1 MDGLIKNISFTQQP
15 KPDAW
20 DDWSQGVDT
29 SQFKHMN
36 QAALIDLKRR
46 IDSYLPAMAL
56 KDVNL
61 EEELLTQFA
70 LVKDLQSVTM
80 SDMDIPA
87 NQKAQVAGQVAAV
100 LKQLVEMQMSLSRE
114 EEFKKMEQAL
124 LEAVGLLP
132 DDAKAKFFDE
142 YELLARKSGVR

>member
-1 MDGLIKNISFTQQP
+1 MDGLIKNISFAQQT
-15 KPDAW
+15 KHDAW
-20 DDWSQGVDT
+20 DDLSQGVDT

-36 QAALIDLKRR
+36 LSTLIDLKRR

-70 LVKDLQSVTM
+70 LVKDLQSITM

-124 LEAVGLLP
+124 LEAVGLLSE
-132 DDAKAKFFDE
+132 DAKAKFFDE

>member
-15 KPDAW
+15 KPGAW
-20 DDWSQGVDT
+20 DDLSQRVDT

-36 QAALIDLKRR
+36 LSTLIDLKRQ
-46 IDSYLPAMAL
+46 IDGYLPAMAL

-70 LVKDLQSVTM
+70 LVKDLQSITM

-100 LKQLVEMQMSLSRE
+100 LKQLVEVQAVHFNAERFKRVENIMIAALKKLPLNVAQ
-114 EEFKKMEQAL
+114 EFIQ
-124 LEAVGLLP
+124 
-132 DDAKAKFFDE
+132 E
-142 YELLARKSGVR
+142 YENLG